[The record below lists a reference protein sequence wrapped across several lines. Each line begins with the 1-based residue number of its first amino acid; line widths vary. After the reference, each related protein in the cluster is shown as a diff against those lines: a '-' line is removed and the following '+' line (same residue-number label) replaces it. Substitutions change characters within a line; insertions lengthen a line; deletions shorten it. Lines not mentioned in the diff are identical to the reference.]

1 MFKNRSDKFL
11 KTKHYYPAPTS
22 EKKEAVAEFVFTPQ
36 MKKEAIERI
45 NAAHLIKEE
54 VTTHTS
60 IYGKIFQNLRI
71 ADPRIAASP
80 ECLQITYLKQKNNLA
95 LLNSTQQV
103 QSGGTTVGNEINSL
117 REASPLRIQQAQCG
131 GSAARNEAIPL
142 PETSR
147 MLDNK
152 DFIGQ
157 FEFTPLMK
165 DKAMA
170 QINLA
175 SDKGIRIDEKNI
187 VDILKTGSQYPSLN
201 MTQEI
206 IVKSFIKDSLKS
218 SNDRINLRLGSYRED
233 KLEVAALSL
242 NEQARYAVAGGQNGQ
257 LSIKDTGLL
266 KLLARE

>member
-1 MFKNRSDKFL
+1 
-11 KTKHYYPAPTS
+11 
-22 EKKEAVAEFVFTPQ
+22 
-36 MKKEAIERI
+36 
-45 NAAHLIKEE
+45 
-54 VTTHTS
+54 
-60 IYGKIFQNLRI
+60 LR
-71 ADPRIAASP
+71 
-80 ECLQITYLKQKNNLA
+80 
-95 LLNSTQQV
+95 V
-103 QSGGTTVGNEINSL
+103 
-117 REASPLRIQQAQCG
+117 QQAQCG

-147 MLDNK
+147 MLDK

-187 VDILKTGSQYPSLN
+187 IDILKTGSQYPSLN
-201 MTQEI
+201 MTEEI

-242 NEQARYAVAGGQNGQ
+242 NQQARYAVAGGQNGQ